1 MIGLSN
7 WVKWHWAMRRDAG
20 VGKEGKIVSWN
31 KSRFSQWEVEGEV
44 RQRVGKAL
52 AEAEQGRVASQ
63 CQSARERSAIARA
76 ICSLADRVGAGQEA
90 VRAWRQALQE
100 PEKGAEEAQGTG

>member
-1 MIGLSN
+1 
-7 WVKWHWAMRRDAG
+7 
-20 VGKEGKIVSWN
+20 VSWN

-63 CQSARERSAIARA
+63 CQLARERSAIARA
-76 ICSLADRVGAGQEA
+76 MCSLADRVGASQEA
-90 VRAWRQALQE
+90 VRAWMRALHV
-100 PEKGAEEAQGTG
+100 PEKGAKEAQGTG